1 MAYYEYCVCLIQE
14 DRVTFVNHEWVG
26 SGPMD
31 VNDSAK
37 SLALCARTHEYLN
50 AAGSQGW
57 ELVNVVSLPV
67 AGSEADGRWL
77 MYMYLK
83 RARE

>member
-1 MAYYEYCVCLIQE
+1 MARFEYCVCQVQE

-37 SLALCARTHEYLN
+37 SLAVCAHSYEYLN

-57 ELVNVVSLPV
+57 ELVSVVSQPV
-67 AGSEADGRWL
+67 GGTGADGRWL
-77 MYMYLK
+77 IYLYLK
-83 RARE
+83 RQID